1 MNSARFKQTKSP
13 PPCGEVEA
21 RSASSGGYS
30 RHRPPTRLTSF
41 ADLPTGGRSWG
52 AFIVAL
58 VVLISSAPAWAAPVK
73 ILALGTSLT
82 QGYGLPPGTEIPA
95 VLQTEL
101 KKKGID
107 ATVINAGVS
116 GDTSAGGLSR
126 LDWSLADHP
135 NAAMIELGSN
145 DALRGIDPASTEKNL
160 TAILTKLKAQHIPV
174 LLLGMQAPKNFGSE
188 YEAKFNAIY
197 PKLAKAFGT
206 LYYPFILDG
215 VALNPK
221 LNQKDGIH
229 PNPTGVKIIVG
240 KILPDVMKLA
250 AEAKH

>member
-1 MNSARFKQTKSP
+1 
-13 PPCGEVEA
+13 
-21 RSASSGGYS
+21 
-30 RHRPPTRLTSF
+30 
-41 ADLPTGGRSWG
+41 
-52 AFIVAL
+52 

>member
-1 MNSARFKQTKSP
+1 MTYRRFKLAL
-13 PPCGEVEA
+13 GVA
-21 RSASSGGYS
+21 A
-30 RHRPPTRLTSF
+30 
-41 ADLPTGGRSWG
+41 
-52 AFIVAL
+52 AFLFLA
-58 VVLISSAPAWAAPVK
+58 APAWAAPVK
-73 ILALGTSLT
+73 ILAIGTSLT

-95 VLQTEL
+95 VLQAEL

-145 DALRGIDPASTEKNL
+145 DALRGIDPASTERNL
-160 TAILTKLKAQHIPV
+160 SAIIAQLTTKHIPV
-174 LLLGMQAPKNFGSE
+174 LLLGMQAPKNFGPE

-197 PKLAKAFGT
+197 PKLARQYNV
-206 LYYPFILDG
+206 LLYPFVLDG

-240 KILPDVMKLA
+240 KLMPDVLKLV
-250 AEAKH
+250 AEVKH

>member
-1 MNSARFKQTKSP
+1 MTYKRFKLGLGVAT
-13 PPCGEVEA
+13 
-21 RSASSGGYS
+21 
-30 RHRPPTRLTSF
+30 
-41 ADLPTGGRSWG
+41 
-52 AFIVAL
+52 AFLFLA
-58 VVLISSAPAWAAPVK
+58 APAWAAPVK
-73 ILALGTSLT
+73 ILAIGTSLT

-95 VLQTEL
+95 VLQAEL

-107 ATVINAGVS
+107 TTVINAGVS

-145 DALRGIDPASTEKNL
+145 DALRGIDPASTERNLSAIIAQL
-160 TAILTKLKAQHIPV
+160 TAKHIAV
-174 LLLGMQAPKNFGSE
+174 LLLGMRAPKNFGPE

-197 PKLAKAFGT
+197 PRLARQYNV
-206 LYYPFILDG
+206 LLYPFVLDG

-229 PNPTGVKIIVG
+229 PNPAGVKIIIG
-240 KILPDVMKLA
+240 KLMPDVLKLV
-250 AEAKH
+250 AEVKH

>member
-1 MNSARFKQTKSP
+1 MTYKRFKL
-13 PPCGEVEA
+13 A
-21 RSASSGGYS
+21 
-30 RHRPPTRLTSF
+30 L
-41 ADLPTGGRSWG
+41 G
-52 AFIVAL
+52 AAAAFLFLAV
-58 VVLISSAPAWAAPVK
+58 PAAAAPVK
-73 ILALGTSLT
+73 ILAIGTSLT

-95 VLQTEL
+95 VLQAEL

-126 LDWSLADHP
+126 LSWSLADHP
-135 NAAMIELGSN
+135 DAAIVELGSN
-145 DALRGIDPASTEKNL
+145 DALRGIDPASTERNL
-160 TAILTKLKAQHIPV
+160 SAILAQLTVKHIPV
-174 LLLGMQAPKNFGSE
+174 LLLGMQAPKNFGPE

-197 PKLAKAFGT
+197 PKLAHQYNV
-206 LYYPFILDG
+206 LLYPFVLDG

-240 KILPDVMKLA
+240 KLMPDVLKLLA
-250 AEAKH
+250 QVKH